1 MEEHKQDPPAQPESD
16 DTRQRILQAAAQLF
30 SEQGYARAT
39 TRALA
44 AAAGVNEVTLFRH
57 FGSKKNLFAAVI
69 EEYAAPGL
77 DAALRVPTTGDYR
90 RDLVAMGSQVL
101 ALMMARRDAM
111 RLLLC
116 EAEHFS
122 EVGEVLAQN
131 PRRLRQVLAA
141 YLEEQMALGRVR
153 KLHAE
158 AVAQAFWGMFFA
170 FSVSVW
176 LLDEPIAPA
185 LSSEEL
191 VAEFVDVFVR
201 GTISGGGNDGG

>member
-1 MEEHKQDPPAQPESD
+1 MAVSKFTTES
-16 DTRQRILQAAAQLF
+16 RLWRNIV
-30 SEQGYARAT
+30 RA
-39 TRALA
+39 
-44 AAAGVNEVTLFRH
+44 
-57 FGSKKNLFAAVI
+57 FAAILAHSNYTLV
-69 EEYAAPGL
+69 L

-176 LLDEPIAPA
+176 LPA
-185 LSSEEL
+185 MPPML
-191 VAEFVDVFVR
+191 ATM
-201 GTISGGGNDGG
+201 GISTASAA